1 MTKAI
6 AYRHG
11 PLRVRALAEAF
22 AAGCARFAIDCRVL
36 DVRPDIEPS
45 DADLVWV
52 YGLGPA
58 LPAFNAWEGRAL
70 RIVGDIGYWREL
82 MTRVPPKQRYVR
94 IALEGQQPD
103 EHLQLRR
110 HAPDRFQ
117 ALKLP
122 YQPVTKRGDAIL
134 VCACSEVDAARNGL
148 PYGQWEAAI
157 VNRLQ
162 RITRRRIV
170 IREKPKNAPIRI
182 EGAERCI
189 DAKCSE
195 AIRNSWAVVC
205 RSGNIGAD
213 ALLHGVPVWAERGP
227 GAVYGLRSLDAIDFA
242 EPPAPEDRIN
252 ALADIAYW
260 QWQTE
265 EIAEGR
271 LLQHLRTEGL
281 I

>member
-11 PLRVRALAEAF
+11 TPRVRALADAF
-22 AAGCARFAIDCRVL
+22 AAGCVRFGIDCRVV
-36 DVRPDIEPS
+36 DVQPGIEPD

-58 LPAFNAWEGRAL
+58 LPAFSAWEGRAL

-82 MTRVPPKQRYVR
+82 MARVPPAQRYVR

-103 EHLQLRR
+103 EHLQRRR

-117 ALKLP
+117 ALQLP
-122 YQPVTKRGDAIL
+122 YQPVSRRGDAIL
-134 VCACSEVDAARNGL
+134 VCGCSPNEAARHGYA
-148 PYGQWEAAI
+148 YGEWETAI
-157 VNRLQ
+157 VKRLQ
-162 RITRRRIV
+162 GITRRRIV
-170 IREKPKNAPIRI
+170 IREKPKNPPIRVD
-182 EGAERCI
+182 GAERCI
-189 DAKCSE
+189 DAKCWV

-227 GAVYGLRSLDAIDFA
+227 GAVYGMRSLDGIDCA

-260 QWQTE
+260 QWQKE
-265 EIAEGR
+265 EIAQGK
-271 LLQHLRTEGL
+271 LLQHLRAEGL